1 MPARLARRPLL
12 ASAGIP
18 LLLIAVHATNDAFS
32 AMLAALLPT
41 LQARFD
47 LSEAALALFVAT
59 LSFSSA
65 VMQPFFGG
73 VADRVGRRTMA
84 AAGIITSTVLLS
96 LVAVA
101 PSPAVLFLLLLLG
114 GLGSAAFHPAGT
126 SLMRVMGERFK
137 ELAVA
142 VFSSGGTLGMAF
154 GPVVIL
160 LIARTVGLRF
170 SPLLMIPGLLLG
182 ASLLAILPGTG
193 GTRQARRIR
202 FLDPKLVMSPVGVL
216 SLAGILRSLAFVSFN
231 NAMPLWLAHVRGF
244 APDAAVISW
253 TLAAFALSGGLGGIV
268 AGALSARLPRRPL
281 IVGAMLA
288 ALPALLSV
296 LVLPPGGLAYFL
308 MVIVGGASANAAVP
322 LLIVSAQD
330 MAPGSM
336 GAATGMLMGFT
347 WGSAGVLYLGEGV
360 LQQALGLTPAM
371 VIAFLCLLPAAALA
385 SAVLARRRAVVV
397 A

>member
-1 MPARLARRPLL
+1 MRAPARRPLL

-41 LQARFD
+41 LQARFH
-47 LSEAALALFVAT
+47 LSEAALAVFVAT

-65 VMQPFFGG
+65 MTQPLFGA

-84 AAGIITSTVLLS
+84 ALGIVTSTVLLS

-101 PSPAVLFLLLLLG
+101 PSPAALFVLLLLG

-126 SLMRVMGERFK
+126 SLMRVLGERFK

-160 LIARTVGLRF
+160 LMARTVGLRF
-170 SPLLMIPGLLLG
+170 SPLLMIPGLVLGVLL
-182 ASLLAILPGTG
+182 LTVLPRVDGVK
-193 GTRQARRIR
+193 QARRIT
-202 FLDPKLVMSPVGVL
+202 FLDPKLVMSAVGVL
-216 SLAGILRSLAFVSFN
+216 SLTGILRSLAFVSFN
-231 NAMPLWLAHVRGF
+231 NAMPLWLAQVRGF
-244 APDAAVISW
+244 APDAPVISW

-268 AGALSARLPRRPL
+268 AGALSARLPRRSL
-281 IVGAMLA
+281 IVASMLV
-288 ALPALLSV
+288 ALPALL
-296 LVLPPGGLAYFL
+296 LVLAVPPGGLGYYL
-308 MVIVGGASANAAVP
+308 LVILAGASANASVP

-330 MAPGSM
+330 LAPGSM

-347 WGSAGVLYLGEGV
+347 WGTAGVLYMLEGV
-360 LQQALGLTPAM
+360 LQQFLGLTPAM
-371 VIAFLCLLPAAALA
+371 VIAFLGLVPAALLA
-385 SAVLARRRAVVV
+385 FAVLSRNRAVVV